1 MQSLPAK
8 PGVYLMKNSKGE
20 IIYIGKAKFLNKRV
34 RSYFDGKEKAGHR
47 AAMLMLP
54 HITDIEWIITENE
67 AEALILEA
75 NLIVKHQP
83 YYNVRQKDDKH
94 FPYLV
99 LTIQEKFPRLKITR
113 HAKDDKN
120 LYFGPFI
127 NSYYMRT
134 VLDLVPRMFRLREC
148 ILRFPLKKNFRP
160 CLNFHIGRCGAPCAG
175 MVSEEKYMKGVYGAK
190 MLLEG
195 RSNEILAE
203 LENEMQNASAEMRF
217 EDAGKFRDQ
226 IHAVHSAFAK
236 QKADKMNDTDLSL
249 DVIAVCKAK
258 ELAVVVIIEY
268 RGGIL
273 YDRRYFHL
281 ENRLEQDAPEILAE
295 FLPRWYSKV
304 PKEDLPREIALEFS
318 LGEEMASF
326 EELLAALAGHKVL
339 ITAPKLGYKSGYLR
353 IARANAE
360 MLLVELQ
367 TKSAKYDEMNRSIF
381 ELQKELNLN
390 SPPFC
395 IECFDISHLSGTD
408 PVASMVC
415 FINGHPSKS
424 DYRKYKVKTAH
435 GGDDYASMREIIT
448 RRLTRLQRE
457 NADFPDLLV
466 IDGGKGQVEAAFE
479 VLKKL
484 NLTNIPV
491 IGLAKRLEEIVF
503 PGERQSILLKRSNPA
518 LQLLQR
524 ARDEAHRF
532 AVTFQ
537 RKRRL
542 TRKTPKSAPAQRVFV
557 KTL

>member
-1 MQSLPAK
+1 MEELKSRLQSLPAK

-20 IIYIGKAKFLNKRV
+20 TIYIGKAKLLSKRV
-34 RSYFDGKEKAGHR
+34 RSYFDGREKAGHR
-47 AAMLMLP
+47 AASLMLP

-75 NLIVKHQP
+75 NLIAKHQP

-99 LTIQEKFPRLKITR
+99 LTIQERFPRLKIIR
-113 HAKDDKN
+113 QAKDDKN

-134 VLDLVPRMFRLREC
+134 VLDLVPRMFHLREC
-148 ILRFPLKKNFRP
+148 YLKFPLKKNSRP
-160 CLNFHIGRCGAPCAG
+160 CLNFHIGRCAAPCAG
-175 MVSEEKYMKGVYGAK
+175 MVSEERYMKGVYGAK

-217 EDAGKFRDQ
+217 EDACKLRDQ
-226 IHAVHSAFAK
+226 IHAVYSAFAK
-236 QKADKMNDTDLSL
+236 QKADKTNDTDLSL
-249 DVIAVCKAK
+249 DVIAVCRAK

-273 YDRRYFHL
+273 YDRRYFYL
-281 ENRLEQDAPEILAE
+281 ENRLQQDAPEVLAE
-295 FLPRWYSKV
+295 FLPRWYSKIQ
-304 PKEDLPREIALEFS
+304 KEELPREIALEIS
-318 LGEEMASF
+318 LGEEMESF
-326 EELLAALAGHKVL
+326 QELLAALAGHKILV
-339 ITAPKLGYKSGYLR
+339 TAPKQGYKSGYLR
-353 IARANAE
+353 IAKANAE

-381 ELQKELNLN
+381 ELQKELDLK

-408 PVASMVC
+408 PVASMVR
-415 FINGHPSKS
+415 FLNGHPSKS
-424 DYRKYKVKTAH
+424 DYRKYKVKTAR
-435 GGDDYASMREIIT
+435 GGDDYASMSEILT

-457 NADFPDLLV
+457 NEDMPDLLV

-479 VLKKL
+479 VLKKM

-491 IGLAKRLEEIVF
+491 VGLAKRLEEIVF

-532 AVTFQ
+532 AVSFQ
-537 RKRRL
+537 RKRRK
-542 TRKTPKSAPAQRVFV
+542 RRR
-557 KTL
+557 

>member
-1 MQSLPAK
+1 MLESRLQSLPAK

-20 IIYIGKAKFLNKRV
+20 TIYIGKAKLLNKRV
-34 RSYFDGKEKAGHR
+34 RSYFDGREKAGHR

-75 NLIVKHQP
+75 NLIAKHQP

-113 HAKDDKN
+113 QAKDDKN

-134 VLDLVPRMFRLREC
+134 VLDLVPRMFHLREC
-148 ILRFPLKKNFRP
+148 YLKFPLKKNSRP
-160 CLNFHIGRCGAPCAG
+160 CLNFHIGRCAAPCAG
-175 MVSEEKYMKGVYGAK
+175 TVSEERYMKGVYGAK

-217 EDAGKFRDQ
+217 EDACKLRDQ
-226 IHAVHSAFAK
+226 IHAVYSAFAK
-236 QKADKMNDTDLSL
+236 QKADETNDTDLSL

-273 YDRRYFHL
+273 YDRRYFYL
-281 ENRLEQDAPEILAE
+281 ENRLQQDSPEVLAE
-295 FLPRWYSKV
+295 FLPRWYSKIQ
-304 PKEDLPREIALEFS
+304 KEELPREIALEIS
-318 LGEEMASF
+318 LGEEMESF
-326 EELLAALAGHKVL
+326 QESLAALAGHKILV
-339 ITAPKLGYKSGYLR
+339 TAPKQGYKSGYLR
-353 IARANAE
+353 IAKANAE

-381 ELQKELNLN
+381 ELQRELDLK

-408 PVASMVC
+408 PVASMVR
-415 FINGHPSKS
+415 FLNGHPSKS
-424 DYRKYKVKTAH
+424 DYRKYKVKTAR
-435 GGDDYASMREIIT
+435 GGDDYASMSEILT

-457 NADFPDLLV
+457 NEDMPDLLV

-479 VLKKL
+479 VLKKM
-484 NLTNIPV
+484 NLTSIPV
-491 IGLAKRLEEIVF
+491 VGLAKRLEEIVF
-503 PGERQSILLKRSNPA
+503 PGERQPILLKRSNPA

-532 AVTFQ
+532 AVSFQ
-537 RKRRL
+537 RKRRK
-542 TRKTPKSAPAQRVFV
+542 RR
-557 KTL
+557 